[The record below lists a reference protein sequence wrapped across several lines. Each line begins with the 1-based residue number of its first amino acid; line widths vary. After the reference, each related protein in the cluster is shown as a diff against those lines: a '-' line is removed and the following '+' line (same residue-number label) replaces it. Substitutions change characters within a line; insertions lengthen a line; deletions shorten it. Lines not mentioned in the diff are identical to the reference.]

1 MSTSKHD
8 RRNVGPWCWFAAFD
22 NDDSVTDRGAILNTR
37 NRFARRGVAAYVIA
51 PWPTAIRT
59 NLGHAMNARTF
70 RIWLRPGMKIKRWIG
85 LFMLAIILTSL
96 ALAMVAAWVYR
107 NYAFPERLEGVVQSI
122 ALQFIPHPLRGLLIL
137 LVGLAVLGFAIYR
150 LSTSLV
156 APLLATD
163 SSARAFADIINEHRF
178 GPVKPELSVV
188 AIGGGTGLSALLRGL
203 KLHDVDITAIVTVAD
218 DGGSTGRIRDV
229 FNMPAPGDIR
239 NCMVALADDESLM
252 GRLFHYRFDQEDSE
266 LSGHSFGNLFITAM
280 TQVTGSFDQAVI
292 ESASALNLRGRV
304 LPSTVENVTLCADMA
319 DGSTLR
325 GESTI
330 AHEKPAI
337 ERIFLEPSEP
347 EAYTPALAAIL
358 KADLI
363 ILGPGSLYTSVL
375 PNLLVDG
382 VREAIRWSSAPTAY
396 VCNVA
401 TQHGETDHFGYEDH
415 IREVVEYLGTGQL
428 DYALVNDNPAAATAI
443 RSEWQVEAITYDGA
457 PTIDDSVEIIARDVV
472 NDQNPLRHDPE
483 KLSRVLIEIAR
494 RAHAERIIR
503 DRTRAVAS
511 VGDTG
516 GASPP
521 RQRSTA

>member
-1 MSTSKHD
+1 MKSSTLK
-8 RRNVGPWCWFAAFD
+8 
-22 NDDSVTDRGAILNTR
+22 
-37 NRFARRGVAAYVIA
+37 
-51 PWPTAIRT
+51 
-59 NLGHAMNARTF
+59 
-70 RIWLRPGMKIKRWIG
+70 IWLRPGIRIKRWIG
-85 LFMLAIILTSL
+85 LFMLAVVLTSL
-96 ALAMVAAWVYR
+96 ALAMFATWMYR
-107 NYAFPERLEGVVQSI
+107 NYDFPESVETPFNWLTLQSVPLFWRGALLFVGAVV
-122 ALQFIPHPLRGLLIL
+122 
-137 LVGLAVLGFAIYR
+137 VLAFSFFR
-150 LSTSLV
+150 LSNSLLT
-156 APLLATD
+156 PLLATD
-163 SSARAFADIINEHRF
+163 PAARTFAEIVNEHRF
-178 GPVKPELSVV
+178 GPVKPELHVV

-203 KLHDVDITAIVTVAD
+203 KLHNIDITAIVTVAD
-218 DGGSTGRIRDV
+218 DGGSTGRIRNV

-252 GRLFHYRFDQEDSE
+252 SRLFHYRFEHEGSE

-292 ESASALNLRGRV
+292 ESSDVLNLSGRV
-304 LPSTVENVTLCADMA
+304 LPSTVENVTLCAHMA

-337 ERIFLEPSEP
+337 ERIFLEPSAP

-415 IREVVEYLGTGQL
+415 VREVMSYLGEDQL
-428 DYALVNDNPAAATAI
+428 NYALVNDNPAAAAAI
-443 RSEWQVEAITYDGA
+443 RDEWQVEAILYDGA
-457 PTIDDSVEIIARDVV
+457 TTIDDSVKIIARDVV
-472 NDQNPLRHDPE
+472 NNDNPLRHDPL
-483 KLSRVLIEIAR
+483 KLSAVLLEIAR
-494 RAHAERIIR
+494 SARAERIASTRGAAVSVVGAPVGHGQR
-503 DRTRAVAS
+503 D
-511 VGDTG
+511 
-516 GASPP
+516 
-521 RQRSTA
+521 QRYTA